1 MHSDTVLLWMLIW
14 ENLHKLWRIFT
25 TGKDV
30 VDMPE
35 TQQQSFVGVWLVL
48 NSM

>member
-1 MHSDTVLLWMLIW
+1 MLTW
-14 ENLHKLWRIFT
+14 ENLHKLLSIFT

-35 TQQQSFVGVWLVL
+35 ARQQNFVGVWLVL
-48 NSM
+48 NST